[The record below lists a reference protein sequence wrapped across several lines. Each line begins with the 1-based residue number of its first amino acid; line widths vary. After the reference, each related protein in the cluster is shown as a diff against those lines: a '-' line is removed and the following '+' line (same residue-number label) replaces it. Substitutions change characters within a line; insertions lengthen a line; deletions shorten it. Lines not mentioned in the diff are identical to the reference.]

1 MEKMNRKKL
10 LTLALAG
17 ALSFS
22 TFAAPVVSVEAAP
35 TTISEF
41 DSLIRELTSEEN
53 AVSEKLEKL
62 QADMKANQEKSD
74 KLVKEM
80 EETQTT
86 LETLQSEIET
96 LKEGIARRED
106 HLAEQARSVQVAGET
121 GNIISFVLNSQSLDE
136 LVGKID
142 VISKMVTSNRNTI
155 EQQEAD
161 KALVEEKETETIE
174 KQEKQQVLA
183 ADLEANQSE
192 LEERKAEEE
201 TILAGIAA
209 ERATAQADRDELVA
223 QARAAEARRLALQN
237 ARTVS
242 VSSSSASASSSS
254 NGGGSVTTSSTSA
267 PAPAPAPAANS
278 GSVLGIANSLLGVRY
293 SYGGASTAGF
303 DCSGFTQYVFAR
315 AGRSIPRSAAAQYSA
330 SSRVSRSQ
338 AQPGDLVFFSLRG
351 SGVNHVG
358 IYLGGGSFIGS
369 QTSTG
374 VAVASINSGYWA
386 NKVVGFGR

>member
-22 TFAAPVVSVEAAP
+22 TFAAPLVSVEAAP
-35 TTISEF
+35 STISEF
-41 DSLIRELTSEEN
+41 DSLIRELSSEEN
-53 AVSEKLEKL
+53 EISEKLEKL
-62 QADMKANQEKSD
+62 QEDIKANEEKTD

-80 EETQTT
+80 EETQEN
-86 LETLQSEIET
+86 LETLQSEIEA
-96 LKEGIARRED
+96 LKEVIARREE

-121 GNIISFVLNSQSLDE
+121 GNIISFILNTETLDE

-155 EQQEAD
+155 EQQQAD
-161 KALVEEKETETIE
+161 KALVEEKEAETIV
-174 KQEKQQVLA
+174 KQEEQQVLA

-201 TILAGIAA
+201 TMLAEVAA
-209 ERATAQADRDELVA
+209 ERAVAQSDRDALVA
-223 QARAAEARRLALQN
+223 QARAAEARRQALAS

-242 VSSSSASASSSS
+242 TSSASSAPASANSSS
-254 NGGGSVTTSSTSA
+254 NDGGSVTTSST
-267 PAPAPAPAANS
+267 PAPAPAANS
-278 GSVLGIANSLLGVRY
+278 GSLLGIANSLRGVRY
-293 SYGGASTAGF
+293 SYGGTTTAGF
-303 DCSGFTQYVFAR
+303 DCSGFTQHVFAR
-315 AGRSIPRSAAAQYSA
+315 AGRSIPRSSGAQYSA
-330 SSRVSRSQ
+330 TSRVSRSQ
-338 AQPGDLVFFSLRG
+338 AQPGDLVFFSLG
-351 SGVNHVG
+351 GNGINHVG